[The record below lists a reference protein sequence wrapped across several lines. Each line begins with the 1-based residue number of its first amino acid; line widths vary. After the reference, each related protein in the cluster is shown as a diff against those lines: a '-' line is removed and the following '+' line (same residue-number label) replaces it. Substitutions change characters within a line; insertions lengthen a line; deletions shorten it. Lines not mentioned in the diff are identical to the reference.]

1 MNKALTFLLVLTFLF
16 LFFSSSV
23 VFADNLQVP
32 MDLIEEMEKSIS
44 QQRMGKCWKEV
55 KPAEDAY
62 FSGDYKKTFKILK
75 PLAEKGCPHAQ
86 YTFGRMYELGG
97 FKGIGNQ
104 STSDIRK
111 AIKWYEL
118 AAEQGNWDALFN
130 LASIFYHGNK
140 EHMIFKDYVR
150 AARYYRQAA
159 ESGDEIAQF
168 SLGKMYAEGK
178 GVIKDYIQAH
188 MWLNISNARGHKPAI
203 KLRDAL
209 EKKMTK
215 DQISKAQEMA
225 KNWKPKK

>member
-1 MNKALTFLLVLTFLF
+1 LF
-16 LFFSSSV
+16 SGSSV
-23 VFADNLQVP
+23 VFADDLQVLT
-32 MDLIEEMEKSIS
+32 DQIEEMEKAIS

-111 AIKWYEL
+111 AIKWYEI
-118 AAEQGNWDALFN
+118 AAKQGNRDALFN
-130 LASIFYHGNK
+130 LASIFYNGNK
-140 EHMIFKDYVR
+140 DHMILKDYVR
-150 AARYYRQAA
+150 SAGYSRQAA

-168 SLGKMYAEGK
+168 SLGKMYVEGK
-178 GVIKDYIQAH
+178 GVIQDYIQAH
-188 MWLNISNARGHKPAI
+188 MWFNVSNSNGHKPAI
-203 KLRDAL
+203 KLRDII
-209 EKKMTK
+209 EKKM
-215 DQISKAQEMA
+215 SKQQVEEAQKLA
-225 KNWKPKK
+225 RNWKPKKK